1 MAERRNRLIR
11 QDTGAFTP
19 RRHMLADRWSKIETL
34 YHTARERKPDERR
47 VYLESACGGD
57 LEILTE
63 VESLLANDELA
74 ARFLETDE
82 RSEPPETEGGSI
94 PAGATIGRYVILEFV
109 RAGGMGEVYKA
120 RDARLDRVVAIKFL
134 PHAFASDPAALERF
148 EREARAA
155 SALNH
160 PKICTI

>member
-1 MAERRNRLIR
+1 
-11 QDTGAFTP
+11 
-19 RRHMLADRWSKIETL
+19 MLTDRWRKVETL
-34 YHTARERKPDERR
+34 YHTARDRKPEERR
-47 VYLESACGGD
+47 VYLESACSGD
-57 LEILTE
+57 EEILKE

-74 ARFLETDE
+74 SGFLETDE
-82 RSEPPETEGGSI
+82 RPAQAEAERGSI
-94 PAGATIGRYVILEFV
+94 AAGEQIGRYVILEFV

-134 PHAFASDPAALERF
+134 PHAYASDPAALERF

-160 PKICTI
+160 PKICI